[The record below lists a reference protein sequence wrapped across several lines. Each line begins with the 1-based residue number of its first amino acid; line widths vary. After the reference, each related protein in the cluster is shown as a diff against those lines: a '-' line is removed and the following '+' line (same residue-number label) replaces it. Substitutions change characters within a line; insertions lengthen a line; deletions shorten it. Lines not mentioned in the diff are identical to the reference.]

1 MRRRGDSSADPQD
14 VLDQAL
20 GGGNGADSG
29 VLDLTFDLESSGGQ
43 EGSIDA
49 SVQGPFQSN
58 GDATLPSVD
67 LDVKASVDSG
77 SDPSFDFD
85 GGLTLTYD
93 GAFVGLDGQ
102 EYQLDDSTFQAVKA
116 SYEQSAAQQQ
126 DGDQGSL
133 EQFGIDPESWVTD
146 LTNEGTEDL
155 DGTEVVH
162 VSGTADVPKIV
173 ADLSD
178 VAKQTGQGDQLD
190 PSALSGLEDTVSEA
204 SIDVYAATDDDSLR
218 KLDLNLT
225 LADPRGGSGEVTVKL
240 SVGISDPGEEQSIS
254 APTDAQPLAD
264 LLAQIPGGAA
274 ALGLGSGSTGSGSS
288 SGASGSGGA
297 SSAAAKYYDCV
308 AKAESKRR
316 RSTPAR
322 HNSADEQPRT
332 GDQQGLPPRSRR
344 MAVPADALHPDRDRA
359 RHRSAPRRP

>member
-1 MRRRGDSSADPQD
+1 MAALVVLPGCGGGEDSSSDPQE
-14 VLDQAL
+14 VLDNAL
-20 GGGNGADSG
+20 SGGGGTDSG
-29 VLDLTFDLESSGGQ
+29 VLDITLDVDSSGGQ
-43 EGSIDA
+43 AGKLTAE
-49 SVQGPFQSN
+49 VEGPFQSN
-58 GDATLPSVD
+58 GTGTLPSVD
-67 LDVKASVDSG
+67 FDVTASVDSG
-77 SDPSFDFD
+77 SSNFDFK
-85 GGLTLTYD
+85 GGLTVTGD
-93 GAFVGLDGQ
+93 GAFVGFEGN
-102 EYQLDDSTFQAVKA
+102 EYQLDDATFQAVKA
-116 SYEQSAAQQQ
+116 SYEKSAAQQSDQ
-126 DGDQGSL
+126 DQQGSL
-133 EQFGIDPESWVTD
+133 EQFGIDPQSWVTD

-274 ALGLGSGSTGSGSS
+274 ALGLGSGSTGSGSTGSGSS
-288 SGASGSGGA
+288 SGASSSGGA

-308 AKAESKRR
+308 AKAESK
-316 RSTPAR
+316 A
-322 HNSADEQPRT
+322 
-332 GDQQGLPPRSRR
+332 
-344 MAVPADALHPDRDRA
+344 AVDACAAQLGG
-359 RHRSAPRRP
+359 